1 MLPCLLQNLVK
12 LCIQEGLAIA
22 ALIPEIKNRR
32 LMDTWRQGLVLQKMC
47 KRQSVDIGVVESNK
61 LMTDRAADL
70 AN

>member
-1 MLPCLLQNLVK
+1 MLPCLLQNFVK

-22 ALIPEIKNRR
+22 ELIPEIKNRR

-47 KRQSVDIGVVESNK
+47 KRQSVDIDVVESNK